1 MVTEQT
7 TNSEFSEIIQSAGES
22 RPVMSV
28 PPRVIASAKFI
39 REVQR
44 ELDIVDDDRA
54 REAADWIIDKMERF
68 GAYTARAV
76 FDLDGIGPQCSWCGA
91 IWPLCGH
98 HHQAHQP
105 HDDDGDALDEA
116 AGSEGTAGLPPAA
129 TPAPATDREVGSPDA
144 GPH

>member
-1 MVTEQT
+1 M
-7 TNSEFSEIIQSAGES
+7 NDEFSEIMQSMGES

-44 ELDIVDDDRA
+44 ELDIADDDRA

-76 FDLDGIGPQCSWCGA
+76 FDMDGIGPQCSWCGG

-105 HDDDGDALDEA
+105 DEEDAPDEA
-116 AGSEGTAGLPPAA
+116 AGVGGIAGLPPTA
-129 TPAPATDREVGSPDA
+129 TPAPATEREDGSER
-144 GPH
+144 

>member
-1 MVTEQT
+1 M
-7 TNSEFSEIIQSAGES
+7 SDEFSEIMQSTGES

-44 ELDIVDDDRA
+44 ELDIADDDRA

-68 GAYTARAV
+68 GAYTARRV
-76 FDLDGIGPQCSWCGA
+76 FDLEGNGPQCSCCGG

-98 HHQAHQP
+98 HHQAFQP
-105 HDDDGDALDEA
+105 HDH
-116 AGSEGTAGLPPAA
+116 EGEPEGAE
-129 TPAPATDREVGSPDA
+129 REIRSSSQQECASA
-144 GPH
+144 GPY